1 MSGQNQKK
9 RVLTQRVDDTTQTSV
24 DGLVH
29 LKQRIFPEKRTEC
42 RLMPGMLRIASSP
55 QMMSR
60 AMSFAKIDYK

>member
-9 RVLTQRVDDTTQTSV
+9 RVLTQRVDDTTV

-29 LKQRIFPEKRTEC
+29 LKQRIFPKKRTEC